1 MGSPAEFQSPNVFEG
16 GGSNGYNHGRPH
28 STQTKATIP
37 GMTALASVAALL
49 VRLVFTFMLT
59 TAALLYVQRL
69 EISI

>member
-49 VRLVFTFMLT
+49 VRLVFKLYKICVNICINIIQITF
-59 TAALLYVQRL
+59 
-69 EISI
+69 